1 MKNQLKGL
9 VCACA
14 MAASAVGLHAESLL
28 LDGKLVVKG
37 FPMDGAVLVVAS
49 KDGQQQVISA
59 GLGHFT
65 MQLDLQRSYLLS
77 FEHPGCTTKQLMFNT
92 EVPAASVG
100 NRGFF
105 FPFQVTLE
113 PVSKSG
119 GMEYAG
125 PVGYIQ
131 YDLGVHGF
139 AYSTDYRIAKD
150 EELERRVD
158 EVRQAWM
165 KRTLPVAA
173 DPAARQGTLG
183 EAKTAQAPQPAGAS
197 SGIGMGD
204 VVAATVPRV
213 APMVHVLSAPAVDK
227 PAPKAAEVPPVV
239 RPAPRMDPLPESTL
253 APDAT
258 MPAVLPAP
266 IGLPENVVRREV
278 WADHLHVFTTVSV
291 RDGNRIDEFRRV
303 ASYYGQVTYF
313 LNGHPCTEHIYRQGT
328 GLGSIPN

>member
-1 MKNQLKGL
+1 MLIMKHQILGL
-9 VCACA
+9 ACACA
-14 MAASAVGLHAESLL
+14 MAASAVGAHAESLL

-65 MQLDLQRSYLLS
+65 MQLELQRSYLLS

-92 EVPAASVG
+92 DVPAASAG

-113 PVSKSG
+113 PAAKSG
-119 GMEYAG
+119 GMKYAG

-158 EVRQAWM
+158 QVRAAW
-165 KRTLPVAA
+165 KQQNAPAVANS
-173 DPAARQGTLG
+173 AALVGR
-183 EAKTAQAPQPAGAS
+183 PAGLKVTGVPMPANTNT
-197 SGIGMGD
+197 GIATGD
-204 VVAATVPRV
+204 VVAATVPHM
-213 APMVHVLSAPAVDK
+213 APLVHVLADPEAIKPEVKAEEARSGPTPAPAGEPISEIAS
-227 PAPKAAEVPPVV
+227 PAEAMVP
-239 RPAPRMDPLPESTL
+239 L
-253 APDAT
+253 
-258 MPAVLPAP
+258 VLPAP
-266 IGLPENVVRREV
+266 KGLPDNVVRREV
-278 WADHLHVFTTVSV
+278 WADHLHVFTEVSV

-303 ASYYGQVTYF
+303 ASYYGRVSYF
-313 LNGHPCTEHIYRQGT
+313 LNGHPCTEHTYRKGT
-328 GLGSIPN
+328 GL